1 MRFLD
6 IPRKVARRARSYVQ
20 TAGDRSSIRGLI
32 LAYHRVIA
40 LKHDPQLL
48 AVTPENFKEQ
58 LDVLNRE
65 FVPKSLIAIS
75 DAKRQSLPLVALTF
89 DDGYADNY
97 QFAKPLLEMANMPA
111 TFFVASGFIDG
122 DREFYWDELEQLLL
136 HPAMGHGRLIVR
148 LLSNTLEW
156 NLDEWNDSYDESGWN
171 VTYSN
176 RPSARHEAYVTLCS
190 MLKLQPDA
198 IRQSVLNQI
207 AEFAGVTRHVR
218 EQNRSMQPQEIAILG
233 QSPLFEIGAHTVTH
247 PSVPTL
253 SAQNTTSEL
262 IGSKEH
268 LEGITGREV
277 TSFAFP
283 YGERSD
289 FNAAAV
295 DAVQAA
301 GFRQS
306 CINCPGLL
314 VSRTSR
320 MMLPRFIVRNWNGE
334 EFSRHLHTWMAQQT
348 AVYL

>member
-1 MRFLD
+1 MPFLD
-6 IPRKVARRARSYVQ
+6 IPRKVARRVRSYAQ

-40 LKHDPQLL
+40 LKQDPQLL

-75 DAKRQSLPLVALTF
+75 DAKRQSRPLVALTF

-97 QFAKPLLEMANMPA
+97 QFAKPLLEMANVPA

-136 HPAMGHGRLIVR
+136 HPKMGQGRLIVR

-156 NLDEWNDSYDESGWN
+156 NLDGWKDSYDALGWN
-171 VTYSN
+171 VAHSN
-176 RPSARHEAYVTLCS
+176 RPSARHEAYMTLCS

-198 IRQSVLNQI
+198 IRQSVLHQI
-207 AEFAGVTRHVR
+207 AEFAGVQRHAR
-218 EQNRSMQPQEIAILG
+218 AQYRSMETQQIATLA
-233 QSPLFEIGAHTVTH
+233 QSSLFEIGAHTVTH

-253 SAQNTTSEL
+253 STIEMGKEL
-262 IGSKEH
+262 TGSKVQ
-268 LEGITGREV
+268 LEKITGREV
-277 TSFAFP
+277 ASFAFP
-283 YGERSD
+283 YGERGD
-289 FNAAAV
+289 FNAAAG
-295 DAVQAA
+295 DALQAA

-306 CINCPGLL
+306 CINCPALL

-320 MMLPRFIVRNWNGE
+320 MVLPRFIVRNWNGE